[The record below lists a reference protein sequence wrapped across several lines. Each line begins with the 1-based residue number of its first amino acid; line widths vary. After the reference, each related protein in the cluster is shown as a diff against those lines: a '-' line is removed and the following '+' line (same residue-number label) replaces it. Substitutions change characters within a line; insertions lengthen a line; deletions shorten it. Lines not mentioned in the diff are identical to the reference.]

1 MTLKSYKFHRI
12 QFRRINPRNST
23 TVIIFIS
30 RLTAIRWSYMPRGV
44 TITMINNCKTI
55 SVLAIMLTLT
65 VGIAFATTSLQQQ
78 VLAQN
83 MTTGNNATEGGNMTG
98 ELNQTGSIAGV
109 IVQ

>member
-1 MTLKSYKFHRI
+1 
-12 QFRRINPRNST
+12 
-23 TVIIFIS
+23 
-30 RLTAIRWSYMPRGV
+30 MPRGV

-98 ELNQTGSIAGV
+98 ELNQTGSIAGYDCAPCGP
-109 IVQ
+109 IG